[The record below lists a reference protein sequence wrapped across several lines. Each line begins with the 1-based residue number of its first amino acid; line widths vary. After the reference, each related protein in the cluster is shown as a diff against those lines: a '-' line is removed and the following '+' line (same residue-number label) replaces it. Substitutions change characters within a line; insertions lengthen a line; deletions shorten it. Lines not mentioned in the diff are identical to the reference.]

1 MPTERPERR
10 ATDSE
15 VLDRAVVVAVDDE
28 PAVLNMLRRVL
39 SCLPI
44 HLQCCGGGEAAIE
57 AIGREVPSV
66 VVSDHNMPGMTGLEL
81 LQRIHARWPAVSLVL
96 HTGDPAAQLHAAQ
109 MGFDTIEKGASADAV
124 RALVGRLAGCSPL

>member
-1 MPTERPERR
+1 MSTKRAERR
-10 ATDSE
+10 TRAPE
-15 VLDRAVVVAVDDE
+15 VPAAAVVVAVDDE

-39 SCLPI
+39 SSLPI
-44 HLQCCGGGEAAIE
+44 HLLCCGGGEAAFE
-57 AIGREVPSV
+57 AIGREGPSV

-81 LQRIHARWPAVSLVL
+81 LQRIRARWPAVSLVL